1 MPVAIDTLKATQ
13 RLKSAGFSENQTKS
27 LVATF
32 AGGITENLATKD
44 DIALVR
50 KEMEVL
56 GKDIGT
62 LDTKIDTSIAAVQ
75 KDIKALDTKMDTSI
89 AALDTKTDTSFA
101 ALDTKIDTSIAA
113 VQKDIK
119 ALDTK
124 MDTSIAALDTKIDT
138 SFAALDTKIDTSI
151 KNLRGDMTIRL
162 GGIVLAGFTAL
173 RVIENY
179 IVN

>member
-1 MPVAIDTLKATQ
+1 MKGGYIKGQTKFRKPAMPVAIDTLKATQ

-32 AGGITENLATKD
+32 AGGITENLATKH
-44 DIALVR
+44 DIALVQ

-56 GKDIGT
+56 GKDI
-62 LDTKIDTSIAAVQ
+62 D
-75 KDIKALDTKMDTSI
+75 
-89 AALDTKTDTSFA
+89 
-101 ALDTKIDTSIAA
+101 ALDTKIDTSNAA

-119 ALDTK
+119 
-124 MDTSIAALDTKIDT
+124 ALDTKIDT

-162 GGIVLAGFTAL
+162 GGIVLGGLTAL
-173 RVIENY
+173 KVFENF
-179 IVN
+179 VAN

>member
-1 MPVAIDTLKATQ
+1 MKGDYIKGQTKFRKPAMPVAIDTLKATQ

-32 AGGITENLATKD
+32 AGGITENLATKH
-44 DIALVR
+44 DIALVQ

-56 GKDIGT
+56 GKDI
-62 LDTKIDTSIAAVQ
+62 D
-75 KDIKALDTKMDTSI
+75 
-89 AALDTKTDTSFA
+89 
-101 ALDTKIDTSIAA
+101 ALDTKIDTSNAA

-119 ALDTK
+119 
-124 MDTSIAALDTKIDT
+124 ALDTKIDT

-162 GGIVLAGFTAL
+162 GGIVLGGLTAL
-173 RVIENY
+173 KVFENF
-179 IVN
+179 VAN

>member
-1 MPVAIDTLKATQ
+1 MSVAIDTLKATQ

-32 AGGITENLATKD
+32 AGGITENLATKH
-44 DIALVR
+44 DIALVQ

-56 GKDIGT
+56 GKDI
-62 LDTKIDTSIAAVQ
+62 D
-75 KDIKALDTKMDTSI
+75 
-89 AALDTKTDTSFA
+89 

-124 MDTSIAALDTKIDT
+124 IDTSNAAVQKDIKALDTKIDT

-162 GGIVLAGFTAL
+162 GGIVLGGLTAL
-173 RVIENY
+173 KVFENF
-179 IVN
+179 VAN

>member
-32 AGGITENLATKD
+32 AGGITENLATKH
-44 DIALVR
+44 DIALVQ

-56 GKDIGT
+56 GKDI
-62 LDTKIDTSIAAVQ
+62 D
-75 KDIKALDTKMDTSI
+75 
-89 AALDTKTDTSFA
+89 
-101 ALDTKIDTSIAA
+101 ALDTKIDTSNAA

-119 ALDTK
+119 
-124 MDTSIAALDTKIDT
+124 ALDTKIDT

-162 GGIVLAGFTAL
+162 GGIVLGGLTAL
-173 RVIENY
+173 KVFENF
-179 IVN
+179 VAN